1 MDNPE
6 ILHELASEKN
16 MRIRLEEECGKL
28 QGLVILLESQLKLK
42 TQEIQSL
49 KSEHESVCI
58 NLNQQIS
65 QLKSKLETCGVE
77 NESLRNSL
85 SNMKSDYFSLTDKDI
100 AKASKIDELYSTL
113 SQYQQDIKSLE
124 SELYRAQD
132 EILSTKSEHSRLL
145 QKFLIP
151 KHHKFVQADPSPLS
165 SKSSPFLSQSDFP
178 HSPLQSLTKTKS
190 QILSLQKAKS
200 RIDLQIR
207 LLSKFD

>member
-1 MDNPE
+1 MENPE

-42 TQEIQSL
+42 TQEIQNL
-49 KSEHESVCI
+49 KAEHESVCLE
-58 NLNQQIS
+58 LNQQVC
-65 QLKSKLETCGVE
+65 QLKSKLESYGVE
-77 NESLRNSL
+77 NETLRKSLGSF
-85 SNMKSDYFSLTDKDI
+85 KADYFSLTDKDI
-100 AKASKIDELYSTL
+100 AKASKIDELYVIIAR
-113 SQYQQDIKSLE
+113 YQDDIKVLE

-132 EILSTKSEHSRLL
+132 EILNTKTEHSRLL
-145 QKFLIP
+145 QKLQIP
-151 KHHKFVQADPSPLS
+151 KHHKFVQADPSPLT
-165 SKSSPFLSQSDFP
+165 SKSFPFHSQSDFSQTP
-178 HSPLQSLTKTKS
+178 IQSITKTKS